1 MPPKEKKKP
10 MRLALVSNPHKA
22 KAKAR
27 ESKKDTSES
36 ESEAD
41 VKTETQESQD
51 VQEAQD
57 DKDISADPEE
67 EIPALEFVSDTTKE
81 RYEYRPVL
89 RTEIVY
95 RKPEDRVTSEVMTKF
110 ELCEIVSIRAKQ
122 LEQGKTVFTDVGNL
136 TDPLAI
142 AKKEII
148 DKKCPLSIVRMLTDR
163 VAEKWQVNEMAIPYD
178 AL

>member
-1 MPPKEKKKP
+1 MPPKGKKKNKVTTQAADQEDP
-10 MRLALVSNPHKA
+10 Q
-22 KAKAR
+22 
-27 ESKKDTSES
+27 SEQ
-36 ESEAD
+36 
-41 VKTETQESQD
+41 ETQED
-51 VQEAQD
+51 EV
-57 DKDISADPEE
+57 PL
-67 EIPALEFVSDTTKE
+67 LEFISDSTKE

-89 RTEIVY
+89 RIEIIY

-122 LEQGKTVFTDVGNL
+122 LEQGKTVFTDVGDL

-148 DKKCPLSIVRMLTDR
+148 DKKCPLSIVRMITDR
-163 VAEKWQVNEMAIPYD
+163 IAEKWQVNEMAIPYD